1 MGKLDNKVALITGGN
16 SGIGYSTAELFIS
29 EGADVIITGRNQEK
43 LDHAVAGL
51 GGNTQSILADA
62 SNLADIDKL
71 ASEVEKSGK
80 KLDVL
85 FVNAGIALF
94 APLDAVDEAFFDNQ
108 FNTNVKGLFFTV
120 QKLLPF
126 VNDGGSI
133 ILNASVAAAQGMEN
147 LTVYAATK
155 AAVLSLTRT
164 LSAELLGRKIRVN
177 AVSPGPINTPIFG
190 KTGMTEEQI
199 NEAASGILANVPMNR
214 FGEPEEIAKGVLYL
228 ASDDSSYVI
237 GHELIID
244 GGMITL

>member
-43 LDHAVAGL
+43 LDHAVVGL